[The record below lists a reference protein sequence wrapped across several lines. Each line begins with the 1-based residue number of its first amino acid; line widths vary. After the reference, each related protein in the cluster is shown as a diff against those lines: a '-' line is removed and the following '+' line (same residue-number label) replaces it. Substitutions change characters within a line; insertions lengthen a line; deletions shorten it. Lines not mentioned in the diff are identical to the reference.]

1 MVLLSNV
8 CPRLATISM
17 SASMAVFKVS
27 MLPVRP
33 SNMARRIIIA
43 AVGTATATRLT
54 HAMMFITECDFGENI
69 YRSANLPQS
78 IPSLLLL

>member
-1 MVLLSNV
+1 
-8 CPRLATISM
+8 
-17 SASMAVFKVS
+17 MAVFSVL

-69 YRSANLPQS
+69 
-78 IPSLLLL
+78 